1 MKYLAILLL
10 ALVACAPAPQ
20 PLKPDVPAPVPV
32 APDDMDVDSQPRPDI
47 APETFA
53 GALQKQLEG
62 KGNLSRD
69 EKRVLKILNSQD
81 SPRRDRQL
89 AKMERH
95 ARAEMGWGM
104 NGEIDW
110 SADVDWLEVFTIILE
125 LLIRL
130 LPLLFG

>member
-1 MKYLAILLL
+1 MKYLAIPFLLL

-20 PLKPDVPAPVPV
+20 PLKPDVPAP
-32 APDDMDVDSQPRPDI
+32 AMPDDMDVDSQPRPDI

-53 GALQKQLEG
+53 GAMQKQLEA

-81 SPRRDRQL
+81 SARRDRQL

-95 ARAEMGWGM
+95 ARAELGYGV
-104 NGEIDW
+104 NGEVDW
-110 SADVDWLEVFTIILE
+110 SADVDWSEVFRLILE

-130 LPLLFG
+130 LPLLL